1 MKKKFLLSGMILLVG
16 FFFPA
21 VNDNSLKACCKNA
34 GAGCQIKKSNAK
46 IPVNEMDGDDGS
58 LNMFMN
64 PFQKL

>member
-1 MKKKFLLSGMILLVG
+1 MKKIFFLLSMILLAG

-34 GAGCQIKKSNAK
+34 GAACLAGKNNVKVQ
-46 IPVNEMDGDDGS
+46 VNEMDAEDGS

>member
-1 MKKKFLLSGMILLVG
+1 MKKKFLLLSMILLAG

-34 GAGCQIKKSNAK
+34 GAGCLVKKNK
-46 IPVNEMDGDDGS
+46 VKMQVNEMGGDDGS

>member
-1 MKKKFLLSGMILLVG
+1 MKKKFILLSMILLAG

-21 VNDNSLKACCKNA
+21 INDNSLKACCKNA
-34 GAGCQIKKSNAK
+34 GAGCQVNKKKVNMQ
-46 IPVNEMDGDDGS
+46 VNETDGEDGS